1 MRLLNAHT
9 IRLQSFDGAESDI
22 PPYTILSHTWGN
34 KEITFQN
41 IIQQPLE
48 NLQRREAFYKV
59 QECCAQAR
67 RNGYDYVWI
76 DTCCIDKTS
85 SAELSEAI
93 NSMFKWYQQASLCY
107 VFLSDFDTSFS
118 YHFAQISTG
127 KLVRL
132 QSSDTSF
139 FSSRW
144 FTRGWPLQE
153 LFAQRRVIF
162 FDKYRI
168 NFGSRD
174 DELLDRLC
182 HKTGIWPQLFDE
194 PRCHCLEPYPAVRD
208 GVCVTYTALDTLP
221 QTLGSFTVSIKMT
234 WASSRIT
241 TRKEDS
247 AYCLLGLFN
256 LNMPMLYGE
265 GDKAFLRL
273 QEAIVRQSKDQ
284 SILLWR
290 GDINHASFGRIPGC
304 LAPLPSVFNEPVH
317 VLGRRVFKWMSRTF
331 EGGFMGSITPIELT
345 DTAIQMYLWICPC
358 TVSIYNPATEEWF
371 DRKLSLGILDLA
383 YDDDYLIRP
392 ALFLEHLGTINLYRR
407 VYHMFVVPVDPRQ
420 VYSSHEMSV
429 DQGQSNAFANAY
441 PLTYPSVLKARR
453 YLNQATQKNVE
464 IMRYQ
469 SPVNAVS
476 MNPSYDLGLKTGP
489 VYLVS
494 KTIRLRYTSNRKR
507 RFRYTM
513 SDRGSHPPLS
523 RYDTRATQIPSP
535 WVFEKCQH
543 PGVDRH
549 FGGIHFLSFFI
560 DNQSK
565 NDHSQNDETAV
576 GHVAIT
582 WGMHRQVN
590 ADGGGYTPWSP
601 WCRAFNMLAFI
612 EYAGTSADDVGSL
625 EMYHGS
631 HDLHPP
637 EIQVRLEGQRRRLC
651 LASWQNLCIPQN
663 PEDKALFPSS
673 CEDGWAEDQMHN
685 IANDPVMNTHLAIR
699 IVMIEGLGRTLY
711 EVQFDIDQAPK
722 ALQSFDEQ

>member
-1 MRLLNAHT
+1 
-9 IRLQSFDGAESDI
+9 
-22 PPYTILSHTWGN
+22 
-34 KEITFQN
+34 
-41 IIQQPLE
+41 
-48 NLQRREAFYKV
+48 
-59 QECCAQAR
+59 
-67 RNGYDYVWI
+67 
-76 DTCCIDKTS
+76 
-85 SAELSEAI
+85 
-93 NSMFKWYQQASLCY
+93 
-107 VFLSDFDTSFS
+107 
-118 YHFAQISTG
+118 
-127 KLVRL
+127 
-132 QSSDTSF
+132 
-139 FSSRW
+139 
-144 FTRGWPLQE
+144 
-153 LFAQRRVIF
+153 
-162 FDKYRI
+162 
-168 NFGSRD
+168 
-174 DELLDRLC
+174 
-182 HKTGIWPQLFDE
+182 
-194 PRCHCLEPYPAVRD
+194 
-208 GVCVTYTALDTLP
+208 
-221 QTLGSFTVSIKMT
+221 
-234 WASSRIT
+234 
-241 TRKEDS
+241 
-247 AYCLLGLFN
+247 
-256 LNMPMLYGE
+256 
-265 GDKAFLRL
+265 
-273 QEAIVRQSKDQ
+273 
-284 SILLWR
+284 
-290 GDINHASFGRIPGC
+290 
-304 LAPLPSVFNEPVH
+304 
-317 VLGRRVFKWMSRTF
+317 
-331 EGGFMGSITPIELT
+331 MGSITPIELT
-345 DTAIQMYLWICPC
+345 DTAIQMDVWICPC

-392 ALFLEHLGTINLYRR
+392 ALLLEHLGTINLYRR

-429 DQGQSNAFANAY
+429 DQGQSDAFANAY
-441 PLTYPSVLKARR
+441 PLTYPSVLKVRR

-476 MNPSYDLGLKTGP
+476 MNPSYDLGPKTGP

-494 KTIRLRYTSNRKR
+494 KMIRLRYTSIRKR

-523 RYDTRATQIPSP
+523 
-535 WVFEKCQH
+535 
-543 PGVDRH
+543 
-549 FGGIHFLSFFI
+549 SFFI

-612 EYAGTSADDVGSL
+612 AYAGTSADDVGSL

-631 HDLHPP
+631 HDLHPS

-651 LASWQNLCIPQN
+651 LASWQNLCIPQK

-673 CEDGWAEDQMHN
+673 CEDSWAEDQMHN

-711 EVQFDIDQAPK
+711 EVQFDIDQTPK